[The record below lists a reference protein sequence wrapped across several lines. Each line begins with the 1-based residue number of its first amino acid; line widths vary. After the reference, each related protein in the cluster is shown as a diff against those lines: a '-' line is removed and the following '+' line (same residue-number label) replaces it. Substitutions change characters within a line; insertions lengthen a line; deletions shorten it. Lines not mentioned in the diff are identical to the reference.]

1 MKTESFPVP
10 IPLPPFLCPKL
21 RCPTPGRAAGVFTQS
36 VNAVL
41 LSRCLHRYDLASGS
55 FHALITASPAGASR
69 TEDWLKPLRHGPR
82 LRRHSFHEP
91 SSMNSPIIR
100 HSRPPAVAAF
110 AFALVALALAGS
122 TLLAADASSEKLS
135 PDQLAFFEKKIRP
148 VLVTKC
154 YQCHSAESE
163 KVKGGLLLDTREGIR
178 RGGATGH
185 GVTPRDLKDSL
196 VIKAIR
202 GDIKDGLMPP
212 KEKLP
217 ADVIADF
224 EKWVLMGAPDPRDG
238 SSKLAGKKP
247 DLAEAKKFWSFQPP
261 AKTPV
266 PAVKNAA
273 WPKTD
278 IDRFI
283 LAALEAKGLRPVAD
297 ADRVTLLRRVTFD
310 LVGLPPTP
318 EQVRA
323 FSTADSPRALEKIVD
338 ELLASPQFG
347 ERWGRH
353 WLDIARYAEST
364 GKERNYAYPQAW
376 RYRDYVI
383 AALNADKPYD
393 QFLREQI
400 AGDLLPAKD
409 TAQRNELLIAT
420 GFLALGPKGLNERN
434 REAFVM
440 EMVDEQID
448 ATTRATIGLTV
459 SCARCHDHKFD
470 PISTRDYYALAG
482 IFKSSHTYYGT
493 GGGEANKNRQPSTLM
508 PLVKSLTPAAAPA
521 VVAAK
526 PIADIDEATA
536 PEASAITASPKTLT
550 PAMKAEL
557 LAMTKKNPK
566 LVARLK
572 SMSDEQK
579 IALIERRGE
588 TLPAVKPA
596 QAAKAAK
603 AQKAA
608 KKKGDGVQSAAKAS
622 TGGEPS
628 GELVMGV
635 LEGRAADCPIYL
647 RGELDEKGPVIPRG
661 FVSVLASAAV
671 PKINP
676 AHSGRLELAQWLTS
690 RDNPLTAR
698 VMANRVWQHLF
709 GQGLVRTPDNFGA
722 TGERPT
728 HPELLDYLAH
738 QVMDQQWSLK
748 RLVRAVVLSRAYQ
761 LSATGDATNFAADP
775 DNHLLWHATQ
785 RRLDAEAIRDAAL
798 AVSGQLD
805 LAPPHGSP
813 VTALGEGDIGRGN
826 ARGALKAES
835 RKRSVYLPIVRDLV
849 PDILDLFDFAEPSL
863 VVAERDVTNVPSQ
876 ALFMLNSPF
885 IYNQSAA
892 LAQFLQA
899 EPDSSRRITTAYLR
913 TLARLPTPA
922 EQQRAGQFIAKL
934 TATPGS
940 KAATAWTT
948 FTQALLASAEFRFLN

>member
-1 MKTESFPVP
+1 
-10 IPLPPFLCPKL
+10 
-21 RCPTPGRAAGVFTQS
+21 
-36 VNAVL
+36 
-41 LSRCLHRYDLASGS
+41 
-55 FHALITASPAGASR
+55 
-69 TEDWLKPLRHGPR
+69 
-82 LRRHSFHEP
+82 
-91 SSMNSPIIR
+91 MNTPIIR
-100 HSRPPAVAAF
+100 HFRPLAA
-110 AFALVALALAGS
+110 ASLVALSLIGS
-122 TLLAADASSEKLS
+122 PLRAADALAEKLS

-163 KVKGGLLLDTREGIR
+163 KVKGGLLLDTRDGIR
-178 RGGATGH
+178 TGGATGH
-185 GVTPRDLKDSL
+185 GITPRDLKDSL
-196 VIKAIR
+196 VIRAIR

-224 EKWVLMGAPDPRDG
+224 EKWVLMGAPDPREG
-238 SSKLAGKKP
+238 LAKLATKKP

-261 AKTPV
+261 ANAPV

-273 WPKTD
+273 WPKSD
-278 IDRFI
+278 LDRFI
-283 LAALEAKGLRPVAD
+283 LAALESKNLRPVAD

-323 FSTADSPRALEKIVD
+323 FSTAESPRALEKIVD
-338 ELLASPQFG
+338 DLLASPQFG

-409 TAQRNELLIAT
+409 AAQRNELLIAT

-448 ATTRATIGLTV
+448 ATTRAAIGLTV

-493 GGGEANKNRQPSTLM
+493 GGGDANKNRQPSTLM
-508 PLVKSLTPAAAPA
+508 PLVKSLTPAVAPAIPAAPA
-521 VVAAK
+521 PVAAAATTTTD
-526 PIADIDEATA
+526 AD
-536 PEASAITASPKTLT
+536 PEALLAPRAKTLT
-550 PAMKAEL
+550 PEL
-557 LAMTKKNPK
+557 TARLKEMAKKNPK
-566 LVARLK
+566 FAARLK
-572 SMSDEQK
+572 SMTEEQK
-579 IALIERRGE
+579 LAALQRQGE
-588 TLPAVKPA
+588 NPQPVKPA

-608 KKKGDGVQSAAKAS
+608 KKKGDGVQSEAKAS

-628 GELVMGV
+628 GELAMGV

-647 RGELDEKGPVIPRG
+647 RGELEEKGPVIPRG
-661 FVSVLASAAV
+661 FVSVLATAST

-676 AHSGRLELAQWLTS
+676 AHSGRLELAHWLTS

-709 GQGLVRTPDNFGA
+709 GQGLVSTPDNFGA

-748 RLVRAVVLSRAYQ
+748 RLVRAIVLSRTYQ
-761 LSATGDATNFAADP
+761 LSANSDATNFAADP
-775 DNHLLWHATQ
+775 DNHLLWHANQ
-785 RRLDAEAIRDAAL
+785 RRLDAESIRDAAL

-805 LAPPHGSP
+805 LAPPPGSP
-813 VTALGEGDIGRGN
+813 VAVLGDGDIGRGN
-826 ARGALKAES
+826 GRGGLKAES
-835 RKRSVYLPIVRDLV
+835 RKRSVYLPIVRDLL

-892 LAQFLQA
+892 LAQSLEA
-899 EPDSSRRITTAYLR
+899 ETDASRRITTAYLR

-922 EQQRAGQFIAKL
+922 EQQRAEQFIAKL
-934 TATPGS
+934 TGTPGS
-940 KAATAWTT
+940 KAAAAWAT

>member
-1 MKTESFPVP
+1 MINRVFSQ
-10 IPLPPFLCPKL
+10 L
-21 RCPTPGRAAGVFTQS
+21 GRFAAGLACGFYGV
-36 VNAVL
+36 VL
-41 LSRCLHRYDLASGS
+41 QGADR
-55 FHALITASPAGASR
+55 PAER
-69 TEDWLKPLRHGPR
+69 
-82 LRRHSFHEP
+82 
-91 SSMNSPIIR
+91 I
-100 HSRPPAVAAF
+100 
-110 AFALVALALAGS
+110 
-122 TLLAADASSEKLS
+122 S

-148 VLVTKC
+148 VLVAKC
-154 YQCHSAESE
+154 YECHSAESK
-163 KVKGGLLLDTREGIR
+163 KVKGELLLDTREGIR
-178 RGGATGH
+178 MGGATGH
-185 GVTPRDLKDSL
+185 GITPRDLKDSL

-202 GDIKDGLMPP
+202 GEVKDGLMPP

-238 SSKLAGKKP
+238 SRKLAAKKP
-247 DLAEAKKFWSFQPP
+247 DPSAARNFWSFQPP
-261 AKTPV
+261 VRAAV
-266 PAVKNAA
+266 PTVKNAA

-278 IDRFI
+278 IDRFV
-283 LAALEAKGLRPVAD
+283 LAALESKGLRPVAD
-297 ADRVTLLRRVTFD
+297 ADRVTLLRRLSFD

-323 FSTADSPRALEKIVD
+323 FASDSSPRGLEKIVD

-383 AALNADKPYD
+383 AAFNADKPYD
-393 QFLREQI
+393 QFIREQI
-400 AGDLLPAKD
+400 AGDLLPARD
-409 TAQRNELLIAT
+409 AAQRNENLIAT

-482 IFKSSHTYYGT
+482 IFKSTHTFYGT
-493 GGGEANKNRQPSTLM
+493 GGGEANKNRQPSTLL

-521 VVAAK
+521 VAVQK
-526 PIADIDEATA
+526 PVADIDAATA
-536 PEASAITASPKTLT
+536 PAAPALLKTLT
-550 PAMKAEL
+550 PAMKEQL
-557 LAMTKKNPK
+557 QAMAKKNPK

-572 SMSDEQK
+572 SMTEEEK
-579 IALIERRGE
+579 IALLERRGE
-588 TLPAVKPA
+588 TPAVVKAA

-603 AQKAA
+603 IQKAA
-608 KKKGDGVQSAAKAS
+608 KKKGDGDQSQGKAS

-628 GELVMGV
+628 GELAMGV
-635 LEGRAADCPIYL
+635 LEGRAADCPIYI
-647 RGELDEKGPVIPRG
+647 RGELEEKGPVIPRG
-661 FVSVLASAAV
+661 FVSVLATASA

-676 AHSGRLELAQWLTS
+676 AQSGRLELANWLTS

-698 VMANRVWQHLF
+698 VMVNRVWQHLF
-709 GQGLVRTPDNFGA
+709 GQGIVTTPDNFGA
-722 TGERPT
+722 TGERPS

-748 RLVRAVVLSRAYQ
+748 RLVRSIVLSRAYQ
-761 LSATGDATNFAADP
+761 LSTAGDAANFAADP
-775 DNHLLWHATQ
+775 DNHLLWHANQ

-805 LAPPHGSP
+805 LVPPQGSP
-813 VTALGEGDIGRGN
+813 VMNHGDGDIGRGN
-826 ARGALKAES
+826 GRGGLKAES
-835 RKRSVYLPIVRDLV
+835 RKRSVYLPIVRDMV

-885 IYNQSAA
+885 IYSQSAA
-892 LAQFLQA
+892 LAQSLEA
-899 EPDSSRRITTAYLR
+899 ETDASRRITTAYLR
-913 TLARLPTPA
+913 TLARLPSPA
-922 EQQRAGQFIAKL
+922 EQQRAEQFIAKL

-940 KAATAWTT
+940 KSAAAWTT